1 MVDLAKKDTILS
13 SQGTAYSKWLDRV
26 VDKSFRQTKRPI
38 TRLVHIN
45 HKTKKVNYMATKLM

>member
-45 HKTKKVNYMATKLM
+45 HKTKKSTTWLPN